1 MMKNF
6 HIQKQKEISSV
17 FSHSGNIKQLLQ
29 KHQTAPS
36 QSKIFNTRGASKQPN
51 TIKKTLT
58 KKFQANPQNKISL
71 SKEFKHITKQ
81 KQSSMLTV
89 NGTNNHAITTPNS
102 NNIKSTVQSSELC
115 KPLTESNNDIK
126 TKAEVMM
133 ANSNKNFSKNTSPFK
148 IGKNNYNNVSNN
160 CKRTNNVNNPNTSI
174 HIKTSC
180 LNDNYNYMQPMNTNS
195 NNTPKSTNCSETT
208 KIQQQ
213 VKPITLK
220 EGNTNKLIN
229 DEVGILS
236 NDVFLKKILSM
247 FVSLKPNSEVNS
259 NEEIIKDFY
268 LDSQSKLK
276 DLELKVNSI
285 VINNTINQNMHG
297 KSLSEIFLGS
307 KTRIEIYKTYFDF
320 IFKVLG
326 EIKQLAT
333 KEINHS
339 LILKQIDEVN
349 SNTKLT
355 NTCNIEDSQL
365 EEKSHMIVPEGNID
379 LNNNNPGNNNS
390 FSQFISS
397 INSDFYQ
404 KIIYNDYENNL
415 YGNNSFEISKSNSTY
430 KKISAPSIKNNNKRM
445 NLKLNKKNPY
455 ENNKVNALDITP
467 VQFGQR
473 KQSNDKTIKMS
484 DTEESGYYN
493 YANNGNKK
501 PEMPLPIVNS
511 VINKVRME
519 TLNKNRNKMHPSQ
532 IINNVN
538 LSKKAYKRSDQ
549 FNKQNTKHLPV
560 KTNEI
565 PKISK
570 IKNNISNQIK
580 TKNVS
585 NKNQNEDNNNC
596 LIF

>member
-1 MMKNF
+1 MMKNY
-6 HIQKQKEISSV
+6 HIQKQKEI

-36 QSKIFNTRGASKQPN
+36 QSKIFNTRVVSKQPN
-51 TIKKTLT
+51 TIKKTFT
-58 KKFQANPQNKISL
+58 KKSQTNPQNKISL
-71 SKEFKHITKQ
+71 SNEFKHITKQ
-81 KQSSMLTV
+81 KQSSMLTA
-89 NGTNNHAITTPNS
+89 NGINNHAITTPNS
-102 NNIKSTVQSSELC
+102 NNIKSTVQSSELY

-126 TKAEVMM
+126 LKAEIMM

-148 IGKNNYNNVSNN
+148 IGKNNYNNISNR
-160 CKRTNNVNNPNTSI
+160 CKCTNNVNNPNTSI

-180 LNDNYNYMQPMNTNS
+180 LNDNYMQPMNTNS

-213 VKPITLK
+213 VKPLPVK
-220 EGNTNKLIN
+220 ESNANKLIN
-229 DEVGILS
+229 DKVGILS

-285 VINNTINQNMHG
+285 VINNTITHNMPG
-297 KSLSEIFLGS
+297 KHLSEIFIGS

-320 IFKVLG
+320 IFNVLG

-379 LNNNNPGNNNS
+379 LNNNIPVTNNS

-404 KIIYNDYENNL
+404 KIIYDDYDNNL

-430 KKISAPSIKNNNKRM
+430 KKIPAPSINNNSKRM
-445 NLKLNKKNPY
+445 NMKLNKKNPY

-467 VQFGQR
+467 IQFGQR
-473 KQSNDKTIKMS
+473 KQSFMSNDKTIKMS

-493 YANNGNKK
+493 YVNNGNVK
-501 PEMPLPIVNS
+501 PETPLPIVIS
-511 VINKVRME
+511 VTNKVRME
-519 TLNKNRNKMHPSQ
+519 TLNKNRNKMHPNQ

-538 LSKKAYKRSDQ
+538 LSKKTHKRSEQ
-549 FNKQNTKHLPV
+549 LNIQNTKHLPV

-580 TKNVS
+580 IKNVS
-585 NKNQNEDNNNC
+585 NKNKNEDNNNC